1 MNMHIFRFRQIHE
14 EVAMQKITPF
24 LWFEKTAKEAAGFY
38 VKVFGKRSRIK
49 TIQSIKDTPSGTV
62 EVVTL
67 DLAGQEFT
75 LMSAGPFRKINE
87 AISFVVNCETQKE
100 VDHFWNSLSRGGEK
114 GQCGWLKDKYGVSWQ
129 VVPTIL
135 TKLMSDPDPVRAN
148 RVTQAMLKM
157 TKLDIAK
164 LNAAYRGK

>member
-1 MNMHIFRFRQIHE
+1 
-14 EVAMQKITPF
+14 MQKITPF
-24 LWFEKTAKEAAGFY
+24 IWFEKGAKEAAKFY
-38 VKVFGKRSRIK
+38 VKVFGKRSKIK
-49 TIQSIKDTPSGTV
+49 DVSTITDTPSGTV

-67 DLAGQEFT
+67 DLMGQEFT
-75 LMSAGPFRKINE
+75 LMAAGPFRKINE

-100 VDHFWNSLSRGGEK
+100 VNHFWEALSQGGEK

-129 VVPTIL
+129 VVPKIL
-135 TKLMSDPDPVRAN
+135 TKLMSDKDPIKAG

-164 LNAAYRGK
+164 LKAAYKSDDVE